1 MRVPGE
7 ESVRKKKEAGSWE
20 SERGMEENWD
30 CQSDG
35 DKVSLCLLSKY
46 NFLHPTH
53 PEEKYLSLIFFFF
66 FLPSQDFKS
75 MSIPG
80 QYTSLLLTKRQL
92 NLFSTFERLLQTPSE
107 YKYIMGITVRFQ
119 STQDKPGIH
128 VRGSRL

>member
-1 MRVPGE
+1 MRVPGK

-53 PEEKYLSLIFFFF
+53 PEEKYLSLKFFF
-66 FLPSQDFKS
+66 FLCRPK
-75 MSIPG
+75 
-80 QYTSLLLTKRQL
+80 TS
-92 NLFSTFERLLQTPSE
+92 NLCLFPVSTPHF
-107 YKYIMGITVRFQ
+107 Y
-119 STQDKPGIH
+119 
-128 VRGSRL
+128 